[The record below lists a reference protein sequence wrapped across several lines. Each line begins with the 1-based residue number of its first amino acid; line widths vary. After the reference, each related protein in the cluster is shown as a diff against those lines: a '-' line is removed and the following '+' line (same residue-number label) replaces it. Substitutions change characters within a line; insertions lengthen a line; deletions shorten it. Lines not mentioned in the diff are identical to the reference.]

1 METEAQVVILL
12 AVAVLVGYISSKI
25 RVPYTIAMVITGLG
39 VSLAQLRFW
48 NLNAFH
54 LEPRLILLTFLPGL
68 LFEASYHIDIA
79 QFRDNL
85 RPILLLAVPGV
96 FLSTLITG
104 LLVQTVLGLPL
115 ADAMLFGVLISATDP
130 ISVTSLIKT
139 LGVDRRLGI
148 ILEGES
154 LFNDGVSIVVFG
166 ILVGLAIGARSFSVI
181 GGISTFVVTFLGGI
195 LLGGLAGLLFS
206 EFMRRTEE
214 PLIDLGLTTVLAYGV
229 YLLAEQV
236 FHGLVSPVI
245 AVVVA
250 GIIVGNYGSEGRHGA
265 TTNAMILVF
274 WEFIVFLIN
283 SAIFFL
289 IGFEVDLGQLAISI
303 QPVILSIIAILAT
316 RAIVVYALRYLI
328 NRRDNL
334 VPLRWAH
341 IIYWGGLRGAVS
353 IALAL
358 SLPLNLPTR
367 SLLITLTFGYVLF
380 SLIVKGLTISPLLH
394 RLGLTCAS
402 SAERSFQEMMVK
414 MAGAQAALQAIDD
427 LHRDNMLSDAM
438 TRRLR
443 REYTESV
450 RSYQRQ
456 LDLMVVNEP
465 TLAKVN
471 AQLVQREIAF
481 SQKQALV
488 QLLRR
493 GVVSEEIYRMG
504 IHEIDERL
512 RQEEMQDR
520 IIPEPHVEEPE
531 PIEQGEHY

>member
-12 AVAVLVGYISSKI
+12 AVAVLVGYVSSKI

-39 VSLAQLRFW
+39 VSVAQLRFL

-68 LFEASYHIDIA
+68 LFEASYHIDIG

-104 LLVQTVLGLPL
+104 WLVKTVLGLPL

-166 ILVGLAIGARSFSVI
+166 ILVGLATGARTFSVI
-181 GGISTFVVTFLGGI
+181 GGISTFVMTFLGGI

-265 TTNAMILVF
+265 TSNAMILVF

-289 IGFEVDLGQLAISI
+289 IGFEVDLGQLAVSI
-303 QPVILSIIAILAT
+303 QPVVLSIIAILAT
-316 RAIVVYALRYLI
+316 RAIVVYALRYVI
-328 NRRDNL
+328 NRRENL

-358 SLPLNLPTR
+358 SLPLSLPTR

-380 SLIVKGLTISPLLH
+380 SLLVKGLTISPLLH
-394 RLGLTCAS
+394 RLGLTRAS
-402 SAERSFQEMMVK
+402 SAERSFQESMVK
-414 MAGAQAALQAIDD
+414 MAEAQAALRAIDD

-438 TRRLR
+438 ARRLR

-450 RSYQRQ
+450 RNYQRQ
-456 LDLMVVNEP
+456 LDLMVVSEP

-471 AQLVQREIAF
+471 AQLVQREIAY
-481 SQKQALV
+481 SQKQALA

-493 GVVSEEIYRMG
+493 GVVSEEIYRTG
-504 IHEIDERL
+504 IHEIDERV
-512 RQEEMQDR
+512 REEEMHDR
-520 IIPEPHVEEPE
+520 IIPEPHEEPQ
-531 PIEQGEHY
+531 PIDQGEHY

>member
-166 ILVGLAIGARSFSVI
+166 ILVGLATGARSFSVI

-394 RLGLTCAS
+394 RLGLTRAS

>member
-166 ILVGLAIGARSFSVI
+166 ILVGLATGARSFSVI

-394 RLGLTCAS
+394 RLGLTRAS
-402 SAERSFQEMMVK
+402 SAERSFQEMMIK